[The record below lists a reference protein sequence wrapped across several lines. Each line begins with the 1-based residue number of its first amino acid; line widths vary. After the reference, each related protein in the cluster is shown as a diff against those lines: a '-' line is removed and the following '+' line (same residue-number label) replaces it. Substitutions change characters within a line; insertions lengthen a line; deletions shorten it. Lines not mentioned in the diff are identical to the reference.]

1 MCATGLTAPS
11 ELRDRSVM
19 HGRTI
24 MARAAVIGIMSSI
37 ELDSI
42 DSTMSQG
49 TVASNS
55 AMSDGTVAGVCSN
68 RGASV

>member
-11 ELRDRSVM
+11 ELRDRPVM
-19 HGRTI
+19 HGRT
-24 MARAAVIGIMSSI
+24 MARAAVIGAMSSI
-37 ELDSI
+37 ESDSI

-49 TVASNS
+49 TVASDS
-55 AMSDGTVAGVCSN
+55 AMSEGTVASVCSN